1 MTYKFILLVADWL
14 RVAVNGRV
22 TVTKTKN
29 YICMRRYKL
38 ISTHANY
45 RNVYESCVCLHEQFQ
60 QTNLTWYADCPFPRF
75 IHTSK
80 RSLLF
85 IKMK

>member
-14 RVAVNGRV
+14 RVAVNGRG

-60 QTNLTWYADCPFPRF
+60 QTNLTWYMQIAHFQG
-75 IHTSK
+75 
-80 RSLLF
+80 LF
-85 IKMK
+85 ILLKDHFFS